1 MKKVLYIATITRH
14 IMSFHLPYIKELK
27 EKGYLVDVASNNNE
41 YNYQIPNVNEQ
52 IDIPFERSPY
62 SYKNIIAFI
71 KLKKKIELENYDFI
85 HCHTPIASVITRL
98 VLDKKS
104 KTKIIYTAHGYHFY
118 KGAPLVN
125 WLIYYPVE
133 KKLSKRTNTII
144 TINHEDYLI
153 SQKFNSDNVHILNGI
168 GVDSTK
174 FFKADVSLEQEIK
187 KKLGIKSEDIILFYA
202 AEFNENKNQKILVSS
217 LKYLIK
223 VNPKIKLVLAG
234 EGEMKNE
241 LIKYAQEINVSANIL
256 FLGQINNIDDWLKV
270 SKLVLSS
277 SKREGLPVNLIEA
290 MFSGLPAVVSNC
302 RGNKDLIDHGKN
314 GYVFNSKIE
323 LIYYI
328 LKILNDKKLYSEMSY
343 NSLEKSKIY
352 EVEII
357 KNNLLNIYNGVINV

>member
-1 MKKVLYIATITRH
+1 
-14 IMSFHLPYIKELK
+14 
-27 EKGYLVDVASNNNE
+27 
-41 YNYQIPNVNEQ
+41 
-52 IDIPFERSPY
+52 
-62 SYKNIIAFI
+62 
-71 KLKKKIELENYDFI
+71 
-85 HCHTPIASVITRL
+85 
-98 VLDKKS
+98 
-104 KTKIIYTAHGYHFY
+104 
-118 KGAPLVN
+118 
-125 WLIYYPVE
+125 
-133 KKLSKRTNTII
+133 
-144 TINHEDYLI
+144 
-153 SQKFNSDNVHILNGI
+153 
-168 GVDSTK
+168 
-174 FFKADVSLEQEIK
+174 
-187 KKLGIKSEDIILFYA
+187 
-202 AEFNENKNQKILVSS
+202 
-217 LKYLIK
+217 LIK